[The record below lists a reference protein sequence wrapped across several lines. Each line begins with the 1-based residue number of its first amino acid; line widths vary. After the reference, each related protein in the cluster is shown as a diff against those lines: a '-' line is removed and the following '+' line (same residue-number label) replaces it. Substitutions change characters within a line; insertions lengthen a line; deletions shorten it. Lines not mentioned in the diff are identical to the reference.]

1 MSSGRKSMA
10 AILCDGNPQNNPEV
24 REFLLREPFAPRRRR
39 PRVVMILPCAVASS
53 WLSAAELAAALR
65 CAARRSARAARTLI
79 LVTEDQPALL
89 LIVGRHLDRHP
100 IACQRLDAVLLH
112 LAGRVGD
119 NFMSGV
125 ELHAVAR
132 VGKDFGHQSFELDQ
146 LFFSH
151 GSLQVDRR
159 LSAVVSGCGWVW
171 YSGGFRDAK
180 RQPLASRQ
188 PCRLAT
194 DAPTRGGSL
203 AARHDYHHH
212 GGVGEAL
219 LRLPE
224 RRRWAVRH
232 ARAAPAGPRDAGER
246 LVPRPGCRACGGLPG
261 AAPRGSASRCRADIP
276 CPQRPRS
283 ARWRR
288 PRRRRARCG
297 RSDGRRFR
305 GCSGYRN

>member
-10 AILCDGNPQNNPEV
+10 AILWEGNPQNNPEV
-24 REFLLREPFAPRRRR
+24 RELLLREPFAPRRQR
-39 PRVVMILPCAVASS
+39 PRMVMILPCAVASS

-79 LVTEDQPALL
+79 LVTKDQPALL
-89 LIVGRHLDRHP
+89 QIVGRHLDRHP

-159 LSAVVSGCGWVW
+159 LALWSVVAVGFGIRPAFAMQKGDPLHPVGLAALRRSRRRLVAGRLRRAMITTTSAV
-171 YSGGFRDAK
+171 
-180 RQPLASRQ
+180 
-188 PCRLAT
+188 
-194 DAPTRGGSL
+194 
-203 AARHDYHHH
+203 
-212 GGVGEAL
+212 
-219 LRLPE
+219 
-224 RRRWAVRH
+224 
-232 ARAAPAGPRDAGER
+232 
-246 LVPRPGCRACGGLPG
+246 
-261 AAPRGSASRCRADIP
+261 
-276 CPQRPRS
+276 S
-283 ARWRR
+283 AR
-288 PRRRRARCG
+288 P
-297 RSDGRRFR
+297 F
-305 GCSGYRN
+305 